1 VPTER
6 GFLKT
11 HAFLVAAIALPIVV
25 AGFFIV
31 ATLIPQWTVPPP
43 AYDLV
48 LRAERPYQTPQPAV
62 LAEFVVR
69 NNRVEANVRKAP
81 DTYSPR
87 WSLFLFDHE
96 TGKVR
101 EIPVKLPESV
111 PEGEVRTISIE
122 ELASATVRAD
132 ATAPDGYEMTFRTSG
147 RSGLV
152 GDLFGMNGYRQS
164 VVLANR
170 GRILPLLLPP
180 PYQTPYGSSVQAVGW
195 VDPRPR

>member
-6 GFLKT
+6 GFLRT

-25 AGFFIV
+25 AGLFIV
-31 ATLIPQWTVPPP
+31 ASLIPQWTVPPP

-48 LRAERPYQTPQPAV
+48 LRAERPYQSPQPAV
-62 LAEFVVR
+62 LADFVIR
-69 NNRVEANVRKAP
+69 DNHVEAVVRKAP
-81 DTYSPR
+81 DTYSLR
-87 WSLFLFDHE
+87 WSLFVFDHE
-96 TGKVR
+96 TGKIR

-111 PEGEVRTISIE
+111 PEGESRTIPID
-122 ELASATVRAD
+122 ELAGVTVRAD
-132 ATAPDGYEMTFRTSG
+132 ATAPDGYEMTFRTGG
-147 RSGLV
+147 RDGLV

-164 VVLANR
+164 VVLSNR
-170 GRILPLLLPP
+170 GRIVPLVLPP